1 MATSGSNDTPR
12 ILVTGSTDGIG
23 LETAKQLARR
33 GADVILHGRS
43 RERLEKAAQ
52 ALRAE
57 TDRPLLAPLV
67 MDLGALGDVRRA
79 ALELRARPD
88 APTVVINNA
97 GVFMRKRALTPEG
110 FETTMGVNALAP
122 ILFTELLLEEPSSPV
137 RRVVNV
143 SSMAHGRGSVD
154 PSDVGLV
161 KRKFDPYGHY
171 GASKLANILFT
182 TVLARELTGRAI
194 TVNALHPGVVS
205 TKLLTEGFGF
215 QGSDSLADS
224 AATSVMLAL
233 DPIGAET
240 TGGYFVHLR
249 RTEPSAEARDARLA
263 EHWVTSARA
272 AVGLGA

>member
-1 MATSGSNDTPR
+1 MANGASDGAPR

-43 RERLEKAAQ
+43 RERIEKAAK
-52 ALRAE
+52 ALRSE
-57 TDRPLLAPLV
+57 TTRALPEPIV
-67 MDLGALGDVRRA
+67 MDLGSLADVRRA

-88 APTVVINNA
+88 APTVLINNA
-97 GVFMRKRALTPEG
+97 GIFMRKRELTPDG
-110 FETTMGVNALAP
+110 FERTMGVNSIAP
-122 ILFTELLLEEPSSPV
+122 VLLTQLLLDDPSSPV
-137 RRVVNV
+137 RRIVNV
-143 SSMAHGRGSVD
+143 SSMAHTNGSVD
-154 PSDVGLV
+154 PADVGLV
-161 KRKFDPYGHY
+161 KRKFDPYQHY

-182 TVLARELTGRAI
+182 TVLAGEVAARGI

-233 DPIGAET
+233 DPIGAESN
-240 TGGYFVHLR
+240 GLYFMHR
-249 RTEPSAEARDARLA
+249 KRTEPSPKARDARLA
-263 EHWVTSARA
+263 ESWVSRAREA
-272 AVGLGA
+272 AGLR